1 MSSSFPPP
9 SPRKQMQCVSA
20 KNAAQAIP
28 LEITEASIL
37 QMISFIHEQLTEQ
50 SISSAY
56 FRLGI
61 QNEYRQL
68 SENLVRAK
76 FCEVAHPNKVSNF
89 VRFTQPLFILLAV
102 ASKKKA
108 YPISEGWRGRN
119 LHRAAAW
126 PHIKANCCDKI
137 AAMRGRG
144 RLRHSLLATQV

>member
-61 QNEYRQL
+61 RNVQL
-68 SENLVRAK
+68 SAKTVRTRFRDGAR
-76 FCEVAHPNKVSNF
+76 HNKW
-89 VRFTQPLFILLAV
+89 RKAV
-102 ASKKKA
+102 GS
-108 YPISEGWRGRN
+108 RN
-119 LHRAAAW
+119 LYPSFLLLPPKRRPIPFLRVGVGETSTALR
-126 PHIKANCCDKI
+126 PGRISKQI
-137 AAMRGRG
+137 AAIKSR
-144 RLRHSLLATQV
+144 Q